1 MSGLNKVML
10 IGNLGKDPDVRY
22 LETGVP
28 VATFPLA
35 TTEVYRDREGN
46 KVERTEWHNIV
57 LWRGLAE
64 VAKNHLRKGAKVFIE
79 GKLSNRNWDDKEG
92 NRRSITEIVGDNL
105 LILVRTGDTLRT
117 PTNYE
122 THPAATL
129 PPPTTT
135 DTDNNGDTQ
144 HIEPLPF

>member
-28 VATFPLA
+28 VATFSLA
-35 TTEVYRDREGN
+35 TTEVYRDKEGN

-79 GKLSNRNWDDKEG
+79 GKLSNRNWEDKEG

-105 LILVRTGDTLRT
+105 VILVRTGDTQRSAST
-117 PTNYE
+117 YDH
-122 THPAATL
+122 HPASVPTSSNAEEGNL
-129 PPPTTT
+129 PM
-135 DTDNNGDTQ
+135 
-144 HIEPLPF
+144 EPLPF